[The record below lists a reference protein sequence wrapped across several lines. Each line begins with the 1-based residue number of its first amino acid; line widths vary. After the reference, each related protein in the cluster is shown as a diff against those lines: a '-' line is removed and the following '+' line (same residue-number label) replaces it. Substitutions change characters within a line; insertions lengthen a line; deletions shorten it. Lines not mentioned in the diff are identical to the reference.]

1 MTHTGTL
8 TSPRKPKGRFKPR
21 QPSATRSPA
30 PTSEE
35 IKAAHTQVGTEITRK
50 KNHSQRMFVKKLFPA
65 LFSGDHPLPMEKGI
79 KDAMLTSIVRR
90 GLDVSEARLQAA
102 LRACCASLVYR
113 ARVCAMR
120 FRRDIDGKPV
130 EAIEEEDKNHAWQKI
145 VEYRARHQLPQLP
158 PVWKKSAVKKRPA
171 KPGKRRA
178 RVVTRPGSTDRASKP
193 TAK

>member
-1 MTHTGTL
+1 
-8 TSPRKPKGRFKPR
+8 
-21 QPSATRSPA
+21 
-30 PTSEE
+30 
-35 IKAAHTQVGTEITRK
+35 
-50 KNHSQRMFVKKLFPA
+50 
-65 LFSGDHPLPMEKGI
+65 MEKGI

-145 VEYRARHQLPQLP
+145 VEYRARHQLPSCRRCGRKAPLRS
-158 PVWKKSAVKKRPA
+158 VRPS
-171 KPGKRRA
+171 P
-178 RVVTRPGSTDRASKP
+178 ASVGHG
-193 TAK
+193 